1 MKYPVIYIRGK
12 GNHTA
17 RFSELTE
24 GQMSIVGDIGSAMRL
39 LAPAK
44 GGKRDKG
51 GHAFIL
57 YEQHDTDADLRD
69 IRFLRSWL
77 PGGGIVLITSDGMT
91 EQQRHEYLRAGVNSA
106 LPGNVSREDFLRTL
120 QFMTDYTFVHKAV
133 TGDSSEVRLFRM
145 PLWKRSFD
153 ILASL
158 SAIVLLSPLLLV
170 VAAAIKLDSPGPVVY
185 KSKRVGSN
193 YRIFD
198 FLKFRSMRTD
208 ADRRLKEFRDLNQYA
223 AQTAPDDSAKMT
235 FDEADI
241 GKLLADTEN
250 GMLYAD
256 DFAIPEEAH
265 HQQLETE
272 QENAFVKIENDPRIT
287 RLGRILRKYSIDEL
301 PQLFNILRGDMS
313 VVGNRPLPLYEAER
327 LTSDEYIER
336 FMCPSGLTGLWQV
349 EKRGQAGK
357 LSPEQRKQLD
367 IEYARKMSPWFDLKI
382 ILRTFTAFIQKEN
395 V

>member
-1 MKYPVIYIRGK
+1 MKYPVIYIKGR

-17 RFSELTE
+17 RFTELTE
-24 GQMSIVGDIGSAMRL
+24 GQMRIAGDIGAAM
-39 LAPAK
+39 
-44 GGKRDKG
+44 GKLMPLKDD
-51 GHAFIL
+51 HAFIL
-57 YEQHDTDADLRD
+57 YEQQGEEDIRS
-69 IRFLRSWL
+69 IRFLRSWF
-77 PGGGIVLITSDGMT
+77 PGAGIVLITSGQLT
-91 EQQRHEYLRAGVNSA
+91 GEERRAYLGAGVNSA
-106 LPGNVSREDFLRTL
+106 VPGDISRADFLRIL
-120 QFMTDYTFVHKAV
+120 QFMTDYTFV
-133 TGDSSEVRLFRM
+133 
-145 PLWKRSFD
+145 WKRAFD
-153 ILASL
+153 IAASL
-158 SAIVLLSPLLLV
+158 SAILLLSPLLIA
-170 VAAAIKLDSPGPVVY
+170 VAVAVRLDSPGPVIY

-198 FLKFRSMRTD
+198 FLKFRSMRSD
-208 ADRRLKEFRDLNQYA
+208 ADRRLKELEDLNQYA
-223 AQTAPDDSAKMT
+223 SAPAAEDDAKMT
-235 FDEADI
+235 LDDEEI
-241 GKLLADTEN
+241 RKLLADTEN

-256 DFAIPEEAH
+256 DFVIPEEAH
-265 HQQLETE
+265 QHQLETE

-287 RLGRILRKYSIDEL
+287 RLGRFLRKYSIDEL

-367 IEYARKMSPWFDLKI
+367 IEYARRMSPWFDLKI

>member
-1 MKYPVIYIRGK
+1 MKYPVIYIKGK
-12 GNHTA
+12 GNRTA
-17 RFSELTE
+17 RFSEMVE
-24 GQMSIVGDIGSAMRL
+24 GRMYVAGDIGSAMRTL
-39 LAPAK
+39 TSL
-44 GGKRDKG
+44 RTE
-51 GHAFIL
+51 HAFIL
-57 YEQHDTDADLRD
+57 YEQRDPASDLSD
-69 IRFLRSWL
+69 IRLLNSW
-77 PGGGIVLITSDGMT
+77 PGGGIVLITSGELTDT
-91 EQQRHEYLRAGVNSA
+91 ERREYLRAGVNSA
-106 LPGNVSREDFLRTL
+106 VSGDIQQKDFLRTL
-120 QFMTDYTFVHKAV
+120 QFMGDYAFTHKPVAHN
-133 TGDSSEVRLFRM
+133 SPEVQIFRM
-145 PLWKRSFD
+145 PLWKRAFD
-153 ILASL
+153 IAASF
-158 SAIVLLSPLLLV
+158 SAILLLSPLLIV
-170 VAAAIKLDSPGPVVY
+170 VAAAIKLDSRGPVVY

-208 ADRRLKEFRDLNQYA
+208 ADRRLKELGELNQYA
-223 AQTAPDDSAKMT
+223 ARPQ
-235 FDEADI
+235 EADS
-241 GKLLADTEN
+241 GKMVLDEEEMRKLLEDTGT

-256 DFAIPEEAH
+256 DFVIAEEVH
-265 HQQLETE
+265 HQHVETE

-287 RLGRILRKYSIDEL
+287 RLGRFLRKYSIDEL

-357 LSPEQRKQLD
+357 LSPEQRKLLD

>member
-1 MKYPVIYIRGK
+1 MRSSDP
-12 GNHTA
+12 A
-17 RFSELTE
+17 ADLS
-24 GQMSIVGDIGSAMRL
+24 DIRL
-39 LAPAK
+39 LN
-44 GGKRDKG
+44 
-51 GHAFIL
+51 
-57 YEQHDTDADLRD
+57 
-69 IRFLRSWL
+69 SW
-77 PGGGIVLITSDGMT
+77 PGGGIVLITSRELT
-91 EQQRHEYLRAGVNSA
+91 ERERREYLRAGVNSA
-106 LPGNVSREDFLRTL
+106 IAGDMPRKDFLRML
-120 QFMTDYTFVHKAV
+120 QFMGDYAFTHKPVAQN
-133 TGDSSEVRLFRM
+133 SPEVQIFRM
-145 PLWKRSFD
+145 PLWKRAFD
-153 ILASL
+153 IAASL
-158 SAIVLLSPLLLV
+158 SAILLLSPLLIV

-208 ADRRLKEFRDLNQYA
+208 ADRRLKELGELNQYA
-223 AQTAPDDSAKMT
+223 AQPQ
-235 FDEADI
+235 EADS
-241 GKLLADTEN
+241 GKMVLGEEEMRRLLEDTQN

-256 DFAIPEEAH
+256 DFVIAEETH
-265 HQQLETE
+265 HHKVETE

-287 RLGRILRKYSIDEL
+287 RLGRFLRKYSIDEL